1 MAAEDIINQHVL
13 NHFTI
18 DTTDLVKN
26 HPPRF
31 QNGHKKLIYGLACPD
46 GWRSHHGSL
55 TCTRWKQ
62 LELPKS
68 ITFTVPEPTIVDGF
82 FAYQPPSK
90 GEELWFMNF
99 ADRCA
104 TSALYYIHL
113 QRLKRVSSFVVMYS
127 GITVAVCSH
136 KTSRNVSNTQRCVLF
151 ESTSSLSPTLTITPY
166 ATPLA
171 PP

>member
-1 MAAEDIINQHVL
+1 MVSLFGVSIVRCARARGAAESCRLVNSLLTMAAEVINQHVL

-31 QNGHKKLIYGLACPD
+31 QNGHKKLVYGLACPN
-46 GWRSHHGSL
+46 GWRSHHGSI
-55 TCTRWKQ
+55 TYTRWKQ

-68 ITFTVPEPTIVDGF
+68 ITFTVPEPAVVDGF
-82 FAYQPPSK
+82 FAYQPPNK

-104 TSALYYIHL
+104 RFFHS
-113 QRLKRVSSFVVMYS
+113 Q
-127 GITVAVCSH
+127 
-136 KTSRNVSNTQRCVLF
+136 
-151 ESTSSLSPTLTITPY
+151 
-166 ATPLA
+166 
-171 PP
+171 